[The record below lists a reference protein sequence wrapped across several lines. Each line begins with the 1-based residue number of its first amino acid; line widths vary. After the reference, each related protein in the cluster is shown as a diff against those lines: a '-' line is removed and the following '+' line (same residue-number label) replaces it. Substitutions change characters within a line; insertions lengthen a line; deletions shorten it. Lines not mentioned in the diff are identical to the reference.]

1 MVDILALGTALI
13 NNLYLTTENKTK
25 QTIDAKVAALNNEG
39 EYKPIQVNNKVL
51 PHTASPRYGN
61 GVLVS
66 DFILVESLSEDAQ
79 KQVAQLI
86 ELKHS
91 QVDSYDSAV
100 TAVLECCLGI
110 LQQTQDVE
118 TQRKVFVLLFD
129 EYLWQDTELL
139 KTVSKYVNEDITT
152 WYQSYKNQFQHT
164 EIAVQNVLH
173 KIDSTGNRNI
183 IRQFTDIYYGLNFL
197 DNF

>member
-51 PHTASPRYGN
+51 PHTTSPRYGN

-66 DFILVESLSEDAQ
+66 DFILVESFSEDAQ
-79 KQVAQLI
+79 RQVTQLI

-91 QVDSYDSAV
+91 QVASYDSAV

-118 TQRKVFVLLFD
+118 TQRKAFVLLFD

-139 KTVSKYVNEDITT
+139 KTVSKYVSENITT

-173 KIDSTGNRNI
+173 KVDSTGNREI